1 MNGIQGHRVLVVGL
15 GHRSGLAA
23 CNFLARR
30 GFGVTG
36 NDMKSAAELAPV
48 VAKMDSRVKVVAGA
62 QDPSLLDAGFDL
74 LVLSPGV
81 PQTIPLIREAYRR
94 GVPVISEI
102 ELAFRFMKGQAVGIT
117 GTDGKSTT
125 TTLTG
130 HILSGLGLP
139 ALVGGNIGVP
149 LVSLMEHTDDTS
161 VSVIE
166 LSSFQL
172 ETVRD
177 FRADAAAVLNITP
190 DHLDRY
196 PGMKEYAAAKMRIAE
211 NQRPGDAFVYYM
223 DDTNLR
229 PWLGGVKSRKLS
241 FSLASRDADAFL
253 DNGTI
258 FLRRGG
264 SAVPVLDASRMRI
277 IGRHNVLNAM
287 AALLLTLAILDSR
300 GIAPDYA
307 RLAELCAG
315 FTGLAHRMER
325 VGEHAGRTFI
335 NDSKATTVGAVE
347 MALDGFSGNA
357 VLILGGRTKGDDYSR
372 LAKSIS
378 GRLRGLVLMGESN
391 AEFAKIFAACKPVLT
406 DSMDGAV
413 AAAMKLSME
422 GDSILLSPACA
433 SFDMFKNFEER
444 GEKFRESFE
453 KLARGEL
460 AWT

>member
-211 NQRPGDAFVYYM
+211 N
-223 DDTNLR
+223 
-229 PWLGGVKSRKLS
+229 
-241 FSLASRDADAFL
+241 
-253 DNGTI
+253 
-258 FLRRGG
+258 
-264 SAVPVLDASRMRI
+264 
-277 IGRHNVLNAM
+277 
-287 AALLLTLAILDSR
+287 
-300 GIAPDYA
+300 
-307 RLAELCAG
+307 
-315 FTGLAHRMER
+315 
-325 VGEHAGRTFI
+325 
-335 NDSKATTVGAVE
+335 
-347 MALDGFSGNA
+347 
-357 VLILGGRTKGDDYSR
+357 
-372 LAKSIS
+372 
-378 GRLRGLVLMGESN
+378 
-391 AEFAKIFAACKPVLT
+391 
-406 DSMDGAV
+406 
-413 AAAMKLSME
+413 
-422 GDSILLSPACA
+422 
-433 SFDMFKNFEER
+433 
-444 GEKFRESFE
+444 
-453 KLARGEL
+453 
-460 AWT
+460 

>member
-1 MNGIQGHRVLVVGL
+1 VKDIKGQKALVVGL

-30 GFGVTG
+30 GCSVTG
-36 NDMKSAAELAPV
+36 SDIKSAADLAPV
-48 VAKMDSRVKVVAGA
+48 VSKLDPAVTIVTGA
-62 QDPSLLDAGFDL
+62 QEPALLDAGFDL

-81 PQTIPLIREAYRR
+81 PQSIPLVKEAYRR
-94 GVPVISEI
+94 GIPVISEI

-130 HILSGLGLP
+130 HLLAGLGIKTF
-139 ALVGGNIGVP
+139 VGGNIGVP
-149 LVSLMEHTDDTS
+149 LVSLVDDMDGDS
-161 VSVIE
+161 VTVIE

-172 ETVRD
+172 ETIRD

-211 NQRPGDAFVYYM
+211 NQAPDNAFVYYL
-223 DDTNLR
+223 DDENLR
-229 PWLGGVKSRKLS
+229 PWLGNVKSRKMS
-241 FSLASRDADAFL
+241 FSLASKGADAFL
-253 DNGTI
+253 DNGMI
-258 FLRRGG
+258 YLRRGG
-264 SAVPVLDASRMRI
+264 SARPVLEASRMTI

-287 AALLLTLAILDSR
+287 ASLLLVLAILDSR

-315 FTGLAHRMER
+315 FTGLPHRMER
-325 VGEHAGRTFI
+325 VGEYEGRTFI

-372 LAKSIS
+372 LAKSIR
-378 GRLRGLVLMGESN
+378 GKLRGLVLMGESN
-391 AEFAKIFAACKPVLT
+391 GEF
-406 DSMDGAV
+406 
-413 AAAMKLSME
+413 AAMKLSE
-422 GDSILLSPACA
+422 TGDSILLSPACA
-433 SFDMFKNFEER
+433 SFDMFKSFEER
-444 GEKFRESFE
+444 GEKFRDSFTR
-453 KLARGEL
+453 LATGEL
-460 AWT
+460 KWT